1 MPPGGQRAKADTGE
15 IGSCWV
21 NTVLYVVCSIGFLC
35 GSLTMEL
42 LTKDQEQHSL
52 ITHLIALKHFPKS
65 YVKCRQHL
73 SFFCFNMH
81 WQKTS
86 GLCVKLSMSLE
97 RAPTEFPA

>member
-21 NTVLYVVCSIGFLC
+21 NTVLYVVCSVGFLC

-42 LTKDQEQHSL
+42 VTKDQEHHSL

-65 YVKCRQHL
+65 YVKCSSTL
-73 SFFCFNMH
+73 VSFVLICI
-81 WQKTS
+81 
-86 GLCVKLSMSLE
+86 GRRLLACVQCCQCL
-97 RAPTEFPA
+97 